1 MKLPGGCN
9 WLNEDPAKPSLAL
22 LIRKSYSDIYTHMM
36 ALKSEHYGYVLTG
49 IPGTGKTNFLNYAAW
64 RLAQEGKT
72 IIYESTEHERVWL
85 LLPNGMVTVHDR
97 KNMPPEAE
105 LATTFY
111 LFDPGKKLKGP
122 LFCSAFTIVA
132 SSPDPRH
139 YKGFRD
145 RPGCRVRFFMP
156 GWSKLELELVRPDMA
171 TFLSAAEMA
180 RRFDI
185 VGGVPRYVFTSI
197 PEFNDLKSDLDTAL
211 HDSNIEVIKAALG
224 NPEKGD
230 AISHKMIQYSVDEST
245 YRSAKVLFASD
256 YVEEEL
262 PKQVSEVKLNQL
274 GRLINDL
281 AAVGHGAVLNGHIYE
296 HYAHAVFP
304 RGQSFPV
311 RRLVA
316 SGSVPAAVNIIVPK
330 LEKRVFTNDKELSDV
345 LSHGCYA
352 QPRSSNYAAV
362 DAISFQGSDI
372 IFLQYTRSDYH
383 PVSLNRLYT
392 DLKLSEKIRPSQK
405 KFRLYFVVPPHRF
418 ADFKI
423 QVLTSADDS
432 KVAQRKRAYIDSHVE
447 QWVLE
452 LKTPVA

>member
-1 MKLPGGCN
+1 MSLRPGH
-9 WLNEDPAKPSLAL
+9 
-22 LIRKSYSDIYTHMM
+22 R
-36 ALKSEHYGYVLTG
+36 GYVLTG
-49 IPGTGKTNFLNYAAW
+49 IPGTGKTNFLNYIAW
-64 RLAQEGKT
+64 RLAREGKAV
-72 IIYESTEHERVWL
+72 IYESTEHGRVWL
-85 LLPNGMVTVHDR
+85 FSANGMVTVHDR
-97 KNMPPEAE
+97 KNMPPAAE

-111 LFDPGKKLKGP
+111 LFDPGKMLKGP

-156 GWSKLELELVRPDMA
+156 GWSKLELGKVRPHMA
-171 TFLSAAEMA
+171 TLVSATEMT

-197 PEFNDLKSDLDTAL
+197 PEFNDLKTELDTAL
-211 HDSNIEVIKAALG
+211 HDSNIEVIEAALG

-230 AISHKMIQYSVDEST
+230 AVSYKMIQYSVDEST
-245 YRSAKVLFASD
+245 YRSATVLFASD

-262 PKQVSEVKLNQL
+262 PKQVSEIKLNQL

-296 HYAHAVFP
+296 HYAHTVFP

-311 RRLVA
+311 RKLT
-316 SGSVPAAVNIIVPK
+316 SGSVLAAVNIAVPK
-330 LEKRVFTNDKELSDV
+330 LEKRVFSNDAELGDA
-345 LSHGCYA
+345 LSHGSYA

-383 PVSLNRLYT
+383 PVSVNRLYT
-392 DLKLSEKIRPSQK
+392 DLKLCEKIKPSQK

-418 ADFKI
+418 AAFKM

-432 KVAQRKRAYIDSHVE
+432 KTAQTKRNYIDSHVE